1 MFSGVFVIVGNLR
14 QLGAETSW
22 EALTGFTGQRRRVFA
37 KFKLLHVYLEKCLK
51 NVDVLP
57 VSFYF
62 PENCHFFRVPLHIG
76 NITDILQSFLIKF
89 SISWSCSALCVVY

>member
-22 EALTGFTGQRRRVFA
+22 DTLTGFTGQRRQVFT
-37 KFKLLHVYLEKCLK
+37 KFKSLHVYLEKCLK

-57 VSFYF
+57 V
-62 PENCHFFRVPLHIG
+62 
-76 NITDILQSFLIKF
+76 
-89 SISWSCSALCVVY
+89 